1 MDENKS
7 VKISLGMFIFMFII
21 LILIIAVILV
31 YYFRVMADQDEVK
44 QENNPAPISTNTNNS
59 NENNNDN
66 TIEFEPATYKI
77 QFDASL
83 LEDISEPYGNELTE
97 WDHEISFLENNTFS
111 IYMSWGH
118 SIKGTYT
125 VSNDIINCI
134 ITSAVGEYSPEQETT
149 GKISF
154 KIINNSEIEIIDVP
168 ETYTIKVSEI
178 TDSGWV
184 LTDETTEMRFWPLV
198 EGIKFDSDK

>member
-1 MDENKS
+1 M
-7 VKISLGMFIFMFII
+7 
-21 LILIIAVILV
+21 
-31 YYFRVMADQDEVK
+31 
-44 QENNPAPISTNTNNS
+44 
-59 NENNNDN
+59 
-66 TIEFEPATYKI
+66 
-77 QFDASL
+77 
-83 LEDISEPYGNELTE
+83 
-97 WDHEISFLENNTFS
+97 DHEVSFLEDNTFS
-111 IYMSWGH
+111 IYMSWGN

-198 EGIKFDSDK
+198 EGIKFVSDK